1 MTIADYL
8 PWGVTPDDIITLL
21 AGIAAFVSV
30 YAVWNGLINRDPL
43 GKRIKQL
50 GARRDELREVIAGP
64 RRRQK
69 PDTAKG
75 MGFMR
80 SVVDRLK
87 LMKSSQ
93 AAKIADG
100 LAQAGYRSKDSVV
113 IYLFAKMVMPFVM
126 AGAVVLVFYVFEI
139 VELDSTTQ
147 ALVGLGGVL
156 LGAYSPDIYIRN
168 IRSKR
173 QAMLQKG
180 LPDALDLLVICAEAG
195 LTLDAA
201 LNRVARELGASWPEL
216 ADEFSLAAI
225 ELGFLPDRRVALVN
239 LKKRAGLPSIEGMVN
254 TLMQSEKY
262 GTPLAQSLRVLAS
275 EFRNERMMKAEE
287 KAARLPAIMTIPLV
301 MFILPALFIVLI
313 GPAIVQ
319 AIDSFR
325 GIGI

>member
-50 GARRDELREVIAGP
+50 GARRDELREAITGP

-225 ELGFLPDRRVALVN
+225 ELGFLPDRRVALAN